1 MIRSEIQN
9 LLAFFVE
16 KEAPKRSTGSEDAIE
31 IYSATQQVD
40 SAYERFRN
48 LLDPGDED
56 VLRRKAIGR
65 FINLRWELSSDPE
78 KFALALL
85 KDLARGH
92 YIPVNTSRIL
102 GTSIAVVLKRAV
114 CFIKHNNQNV
124 PKWFLPMVAVEVD
137 RIIYPREG
145 DDALVYFFFEEVEK
159 KTIWKDD
166 TIDVEDKNTQLF
178 LACHRVLAKTD
189 EAELFWHLYRT
200 AEPSWQE
207 EELNDDKMNLVVK
220 NFAHLQQEIETALY
234 SPMSVRVL
242 RRLHSPAVPYRIL
255 RDVLRQPNATVIL
268 ANNELLATS
277 VRDLLM
283 RRIKKT
289 EKQMLKRV
297 WHAAAFL
304 FLTKSVLAIAT
315 EIPYEIFLG
324 GVRYF
329 PLMINLL
336 FPSTLLFLMAG
347 TVVRPGNDNTER
359 MVKLVQNIV
368 ARDNSLPEV
377 RIPSVEGKSFRKTMF
392 AAFYALTAVVS
403 VVVMVWVLNL
413 MDFSLLGGFYF
424 IMFLAL
430 VSFLGLRLRSAM
442 RDFRVIT
449 KKQGLS
455 SFVVDFLTV
464 PIIDFGRELSMRAT
478 QINIFLFIMDALI
491 EAPFKVVLGL
501 IEEWFSFV
509 RERKEDLV

>member
-1 MIRSEIQN
+1 MIRPEVQN
-9 LLAFFVE
+9 LLAFFVSRE
-16 KEAPKRSTGSEDAIE
+16 VPRRSTGNDDAIE

-65 FINLRWELSSDPE
+65 FINLRWELSSEIE

-92 YIPVNTSRIL
+92 YIPMTTSRTL
-102 GTSIAVVLKRAV
+102 AVDIAIVLKRAV
-114 CFIKHNNQNV
+114 RFINQNNQNV

-137 RIIYPREG
+137 RIIYPRDG
-145 DDALVYFFFEEVEK
+145 DDALVYFFFEELEK

-166 TIDVEDKNTQLF
+166 TIDDEDKKTQLF

-189 EAELFWHLYRT
+189 EAELFWHLYQT
-200 AEPSWQE
+200 AEPMWQQKE
-207 EELNDDKMNLVVK
+207 VSDEELDLVVK
-220 NFAHLQQEIETALY
+220 NFGHLQQEIETALY

-242 RRLHSPAVPYRIL
+242 RRLHGPAVPYRIL
-255 RDVLRQPNATVIL
+255 RDVLRQPNATAIL
-268 ANNELLATS
+268 TNNDLLATS

-289 EKQMLKRV
+289 EQQMLKRV

-304 FLTKSVLAIAT
+304 FLTKSILAIAT
-315 EIPYEIFLG
+315 EVPYELFLG
-324 GVRYF
+324 GIRYF

-347 TVVRPGNDNTER
+347 TVARPGNDNAER
-359 MVKLVQNIV
+359 MVKLVQNMV
-368 ARDNSLPEV
+368 AKDASLPDV
-377 RIPSVEGKSFRKTMF
+377 RIPSVEGKSFRKSMF
-392 AAFYALTAVVS
+392 ATFYVLTAIVSLVVI
-403 VVVMVWVLNL
+403 VWALNL

-442 RDFRVIT
+442 RDFRVVT
-449 KKQGLS
+449 KKQGFF
-455 SFVVDFLTV
+455 SFVFDFLTV
-464 PIIDFGRELSMRAT
+464 PVIDFGREISMRAT

>member
-1 MIRSEIQN
+1 MIRPEIKN
-9 LLAFFVE
+9 LLGFFVDR
-16 KEAPKRSTGSEDAIE
+16 EAPRRAIGSEDALE

-48 LLDPGDED
+48 LLDPDDED
-56 VLRRKAIGR
+56 VLRRKAVGR
-65 FINLRWELSSDPE
+65 FTNLRWELSADPE

-92 YIPVNTSRIL
+92 YIPINTSRMLATGI
-102 GTSIAVVLKRAV
+102 SVVLKRAV
-114 CFIKHNNQNV
+114 RFINHNNQKV

-137 RIIYPREG
+137 RVMYPREG

-166 TIDVEDKNTQLF
+166 SVDDEEKNTQLF

-200 AEPSWQE
+200 AEPAWQK
-207 EELNDDKMNLVVK
+207 EELSNDELNSVVK
-220 NFAHLQQEIETALY
+220 NFGSLQQEIETALY
-234 SPMSVRVL
+234 SSMSVRIL
-242 RRLHSPAVPYRIL
+242 RRLHASAVPYRIL
-255 RDVLRQPNATVIL
+255 RDVLRQTNATAIL

-289 EKQMLKRV
+289 EQQLFKRV

-315 EIPYEIFLG
+315 EVPYELFFG
-324 GVRYF
+324 PVRYL
-329 PLMINLL
+329 PLAINLL
-336 FPSTLLFLMAG
+336 FPPTLLFLMAG

-359 MVKLVQNIV
+359 VVKLVQNIV
-368 ARDNSLPEV
+368 AKENSLPEV
-377 RIPSVEGKSFRKTMF
+377 RIPSEEGKSLRKSIF
-392 AAFYALTAVVS
+392 ATFYALTAVIS
-403 VVVMVWVLNL
+403 AVVIIWVLNML
-413 MDFSLLGGFYF
+413 DFSLFGGFYF
-424 IMFLAL
+424 IMFLSL
-430 VSFLGLRLRSAM
+430 VSFLGLRLSSTM
-442 RDFRVIT
+442 RDYRVVT
-449 KKQGLS
+449 KKQGLI
-455 SFVVDFLTV
+455 SFVVDFFTV
-464 PIIDFGRELSMRAT
+464 PIIDFGRELSIRAS
-478 QINIFLFIMDALI
+478 QVNVFLFIMDALI

-501 IEEWFSFV
+501 VEEWFSFV

>member
-1 MIRSEIQN
+1 MLRPEIQK

-16 KEAPKRSTGSEDAIE
+16 REAPKRSTGSDDALE

-65 FINLRWELSSDPE
+65 FINLRWELSKDGE
-78 KFALALL
+78 KFAVALL

-92 YIPVNTSRIL
+92 YIPVSTSRSLAAGI
-102 GTSIAVVLKRAV
+102 SVVLQRAV
-114 CFIKHNNQNV
+114 RFVEHNNNVV

-137 RIIYPREG
+137 RIIYSREE
-145 DDALVYFFFEEVEK
+145 DDALVYFFFEEMEQ

-166 TIDVEDKNTQLF
+166 TIDAEEKNTQLF

-200 AEPSWQE
+200 AQPMWQKKDLADE
-207 EELNDDKMNLVVK
+207 DLDLLVRD
-220 NFAHLQQEIETALY
+220 FGHFQQEIETALY

-242 RRLHSPAVPYRIL
+242 RRLHGPAAPYRIL
-255 RDVLRQPNATVIL
+255 RDVLRQPNASAIL
-268 ANNELLATS
+268 ANNDLLAVS
-277 VRDLLM
+277 VRDLLA

-289 EKQMLKRV
+289 EQQMLRRV

-304 FLTKSVLAIAT
+304 FLTKTVLAIAT
-315 EIPYEIFLG
+315 EIPYELFLG
-324 GVRYF
+324 AVRYL
-329 PLMINLL
+329 PLAINLL
-336 FPSTLLFLMAG
+336 FPPTLLFLMAG
-347 TVVRPGNDNTER
+347 TVARPGSDNAER
-359 MVKLVQNIV
+359 MVKMVQDIV
-368 ARDNSLPEV
+368 AKGTNMAEV
-377 RIPSVEGKSFRKTMF
+377 RIQSAEGKTFRKSMF
-392 AAFYALTAVVS
+392 ASFYALTAIISLVFI
-403 VVVMVWVLNL
+403 VWVLNKL
-413 MDFSLLGGFYF
+413 DFSLLGGIYF
-424 IMFLAL
+424 IIFLGL

-442 RDFRVIT
+442 RECRVVT
-449 KKQGLS
+449 KKQGFF
-455 SFVVDFLTV
+455 SFVFDFLTV
-464 PIIDFGRELSMRAT
+464 PVIDFGREISIRAT